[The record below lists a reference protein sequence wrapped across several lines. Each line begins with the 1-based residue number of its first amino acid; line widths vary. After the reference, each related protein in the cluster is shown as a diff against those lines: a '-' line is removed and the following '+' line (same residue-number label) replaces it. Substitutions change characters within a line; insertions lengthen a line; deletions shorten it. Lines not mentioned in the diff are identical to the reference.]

1 MNLPNKLTVFRVILI
16 VPFVLLMLGGCNEWQ
31 WSEAVFGG
39 IMEYVDYIALA
50 IFIIASLTD
59 MLDGKIARKY
69 NLVTNFGKFMDPLAD
84 KLLVCSAL
92 ICLIEMD
99 RIPAWIVIIII
110 SREFI
115 ISGFRLIAADNDIVI
130 AASYWGK
137 FKTVFQMVMV
147 CLMIADIEALS
158 VLTQIVMWIAV
169 VLTVVSLVDY
179 IVKNKDVIKDGVK

>member
-16 VPFVLLMLGGCNEWQ
+16 VPFVLLLLGGHAQ
-31 WSEAVFGG
+31 WGWFMAFFGG
-39 IMEYVDYIALA
+39 IADYVDYIALG

-92 ICLIEMD
+92 ICLIELG

-115 ISGFRLIAADNDIVI
+115 ISGFRLVAADNRVVI

-137 FKTVFQMVMV
+137 FKTTFQMIMV
-147 CLMIADIEALS
+147 CLMIANIEALAI
-158 VLTQIVMWIAV
+158 VTQIVMWVAV

-179 IVKNKDVIKDGVK
+179 LVKHKGVLLDGNI